1 MARKKKISDSE
12 QHGQEVMGEILYETA
27 TKAVERVE
35 YFDDRF
41 YKIDV
46 AEDYFQQF
54 CKNVPER
61 LTEQVGELRY
71 LYLPSVTTYLG
82 LIIDPYLARWRGD
95 VGNERADWISW
106 KARDLG
112 SEIHELIDA
121 RLRGFPVAFVKR
133 GFNVADYPPTT
144 RFTYTQDVAVQL
156 ARFEKL
162 LEVLKPNI
170 LFSEMTVFNLAEL
183 YAGTAD
189 QMWSFNEPTSYKQG
203 RSVIE
208 LESGRYVIDIKTGR
222 NINDTSYFAQ
232 LSAYCNSDTFKHF
245 DVKGAI
251 ILHLNANIKGG
262 IEGAK
267 IYVKTS
273 EELKRYYQYFL
284 NVKGAY
290 LFDNEIEPKKYSIPT
305 FFDKQLR

>member
-1 MARKKKISDSE
+1 MPKKKKD
-12 QHGQEVMGEILYETA
+12 VEIKTGDELFANTVVRTA
-27 TKAVERVE
+27 ERVE

-41 YKIDV
+41 YRIDV

-121 RLRGFPVAFVKR
+121 RLKGSPVAFISR
-133 GFNVADYPPTT
+133 GGNTADYPNGT
-144 RFTYTQDVAVQL
+144 RFTHSQEVAIQL
-156 ARFEKL
+156 ARFERL
-162 LEVLKPNI
+162 LELMQPSI
-170 LFSEMTVFNLAEL
+170 LFSEMTVFNLSEL

-189 QMWSFNEPTSYKQG
+189 QMWSFNEPLTYKQG

-208 LESGRYVIDIKTGR
+208 LEAGRYVVDIKTGR

-245 DVKGAI
+245 GVKGAI

-262 IEGAK
+262 IEGCK

-290 LFDNEIEPKKYSIPT
+290 LFDNEITPKRYEIPT
-305 FFDKQLR
+305 FFNKQLR